1 MRKIFMIAL
10 LIINCSIHAEVILD
24 GTVGKSGALPGPD
37 YLIGANLGQQQG
49 SHLFHSFQ
57 DFNLNSHES
66 ATFSGANSIRNIIS
80 RVTGGNPSQIDGLIR
95 STIPN
100 ANMYF
105 INPYG
110 IMFGPNASLDVQ
122 GSFHASTADY
132 LRLKDGGRFDARHPN
147 NSILT
152 IAPIEAF
159 GFMDTPAPISLEGR
173 GEISNSDDEIT
184 GLNVSVGKTL
194 SLIGG
199 NIEIKQGTFFKTVD
213 DDEKESITRLP
224 MLSAPHGRV
233 NLISVASQG
242 EVNLEDNFAEVSS
255 FSRLADIHLTENALV
270 QSSGEGGGNIFIR
283 GGQLFVDNS
292 AIEAKTLDDKNGGVI
307 DIRANSLSLING
319 ASINGNTVSTGQGSN
334 INIQATESITVTGEN
349 SHAENSA
356 IYARSGIYKELTD
369 DNLGETGKISLDAKN
384 ISFKDGA
391 IISTSTYGGG
401 DSGELIIK
409 AEELASFVGEGTK
422 ATAVGAATYSKSD
435 HAGDAGDILI
445 EAQNISFKDG
455 SYITT
460 STKGNSKGGNV
471 TLKASQVTFKGESS
485 KADGSDIY
493 MIATGDG
500 DGGDLLIE
508 AKNISF
514 TDGSYITTTTYGKGN
529 GGNVTLKGYELV
541 SFVGEGTKKATRIVA
556 TTNSKSDKAGDA
568 GDILIQAKNI
578 SFTDGSYITTS
589 TYSKGNGG
597 NVTLKASQVTFKGES
612 SKADG
617 SDIYMNATD
626 KGNAGELLIEANNI
640 LFTDGAYI
648 SSKTTGK
655 GNAGT
660 ITLHANQQFKLTGVD
675 KKGEAGEISVSTSG
689 SGNAGHIFVKAEN
702 VLLTDGASL
711 TSTSFNSGKAGH
723 VHIHATDTVTIAG
736 ANQAGWRTTISS
748 SSNPKKEGIIGGQG
762 GSVTIEAEQLIIK
775 DGGGISAS
783 SIAPEGIQSSKG
795 GSIIIRVKGAVE
807 LSGVNPYGEN
817 EDGFGSG
824 IYARSIGN
832 NAGDGGTI
840 LLEAGSL
847 MIKDGAV
854 IKSGTDNN
862 AQGGNIN
869 IQVNGAATITG
880 DASHIQLKEP
890 SESQLSYLEDF
901 SPVPHN
907 QSSGIYASSN
917 GSATSTGNSGTIE
930 LKAEQLALLG
940 SGRIEAS
947 TSSSGIGGYIHIHV
961 DGLVQLSGE
970 GTHVSYSGIFT
981 KTTSNADNAG
991 NGGNVELHAG
1001 ELMVKDG
1008 AAISASTFGAGK
1020 GGQLDIKVKG
1030 PIHIV
1035 DTDSRGEG
1043 SFIGAGAWSFENN
1056 AGDGGELTVEAK
1068 ELHLIGGAAI
1078 ETGTTGKGEGGNIII
1093 KVTDRTT
1100 LSGKKS
1106 GDGRASRIVTA
1117 SEGKKAGG
1125 GDAGDI
1131 VLETGELYLT
1141 DNTTIAA
1148 SSRGTG
1154 KGGNLTFIAQRI
1166 DVTERS
1172 NISASSAG
1180 NGNAGNIV
1188 LHVGERLYLENGG
1201 TITTATTR
1209 TDGGNIT
1216 INTPGYFYLVNGQI
1230 TTSVNAENG
1239 NGGNITLNPE
1249 FIVLDGGKI
1258 IARAVG
1264 GNGGNINITTT
1275 GIYKFPPESK
1285 SPIDASS
1292 QYGLDGI
1299 VLVDS
1304 PETNISEQ
1312 FLVLPKDFIDADA
1325 QLPSPCRIAENRS
1338 HFVVLESEGA
1348 PVSPDDLLPSGPLLS
1363 SIENSRKTMN
1373 GTTVQIQKTADLSKC
1388 RPSKRARTT
1397 TKSHRTRKEEN
1408 RLFPEQLF

>member
-10 LIINCSIHAEVILD
+10 LTLNCSIHAEVVLD
-24 GTVGKSGALPGPD
+24 GTVGKSGALPGPN

-49 SHLFHSFQ
+49 NHLFHSFQ

-100 ANMYF
+100 ADIYF

-110 IMFGPNASLDVQ
+110 ILFGPNASLDVQ

-159 GFMDTPAPISLEGR
+159 GFMDRPAPISLEGR
-173 GEISNSDDEIT
+173 GEISDSDDDIT
-184 GLNVSVGKTL
+184 GLNVSMGKTL

-199 NIEIKQGTFFKTVD
+199 KIKIKQGTFFKTVD
-213 DDEKESITRLP
+213 DEEKESITRLP

-242 EVNLEDNFAEVSS
+242 EVNLGDNFVNVSS

-270 QSSGEGGGNIFIR
+270 QSSGEGGGDIFIR
-283 GGQLFVDNS
+283 GGQFFVDNS
-292 AIEAKTLDDKNGGVI
+292 AIEAKTLSHKDGGVI

-319 ASINGNTVSTGQGSN
+319 ASINGNTVGTGKGSN
-334 INIQATESITVTGEN
+334 IDVQATDSITVAGEN
-349 SHAENSA
+349 NHAERSA
-356 IYARSGIYKELTD
+356 IYARSGIYKERTD
-369 DNLGETGKISLDAKN
+369 DNLGEAGKISLDAKN

-401 DSGELIIK
+401 NGGQLIIK
-409 AEELASFVGEGTK
+409 AEELASFVGEGTR
-422 ATAVGAATYSKSD
+422 ATTVAAATSSKSD
-435 HAGDAGDILI
+435 NAGDAGHILI

-460 STKGNSKGGNV
+460 STKGNGKGGNV

-493 MIATGDG
+493 MIATDKG

-508 AKNISF
+508 A
-514 TDGSYITTTTYGKGN
+514 
-529 GGNVTLKGYELV
+529 
-541 SFVGEGTKKATRIVA
+541 
-556 TTNSKSDKAGDA
+556 
-568 GDILIQAKNI
+568 
-578 SFTDGSYITTS
+578 
-589 TYSKGNGG
+589 
-597 NVTLKASQVTFKGES
+597 
-612 SKADG
+612 
-617 SDIYMNATD
+617 
-626 KGNAGELLIEANNI
+626 NNI
-640 LFTDGAYI
+640 FFTDGAYI
-648 SSKTTGK
+648 LSKTRGK

-660 ITLHANQQFKLTGVD
+660 ITLHADQQFKLTGVD
-675 KKGEAGEISVSTSG
+675 KKGEAGKINVSTSG
-689 SGNAGHIFVKAEN
+689 SGNAGHIFIKAQN

-711 TSTSFNSGKAGH
+711 TSTSFGSGKAGH
-723 VHIHATDTVTIAG
+723 VHLHATGTVTIAG

-748 SSNPKKEGIIGGQG
+748 SSNPKKEGIIGGEG
-762 GSVTIEAEQLIIK
+762 GSVTIEAEQLIVK
-775 DGGGISAS
+775 DGGGIAAS
-783 SIAPEGIQSSKG
+783 SIAPKGIQSSKG
-795 GSIIIRVKGAVE
+795 GNITIRVKGAVE

-840 LLEAGSL
+840 ILQAGSL

-862 AQGGNIN
+862 AQGGNIE
-869 IQVNGAATITG
+869 IQVNGTATITG

-901 SPVPHN
+901 SQVPPN
-907 QSSGIYASSN
+907 QSSSGIYASSD
-917 GSATSTGNSGTIE
+917 GSAISTGNSGTIE
-930 LKAEQLALLG
+930 LKAEQLALLE

-970 GTHVSYSGIFT
+970 GSHVSYSGIFT

-991 NGGNVELHAG
+991 HGGNVELHAG
-1001 ELMVKDG
+1001 KLIVKDG
-1008 AAISASTFGAGK
+1008 AAVSASTFGAGK

-1030 PIHIV
+1030 PIHII

-1056 AGDGGELTVEAK
+1056 AGDGGTLTVEAK
-1068 ELHLIGGAAI
+1068 ELHLIGGAVI

-1093 KVTDRTT
+1093 KVTDRIT

-1106 GDGRASRIVTA
+1106 GDGRASRIVAT
-1117 SEGKKAGG
+1117 SEGKKA

-1141 DNTTIAA
+1141 DNTTIAV

-1154 KGGNLTFIAQRI
+1154 KGGNLTLTAQRI
-1166 DVTERS
+1166 NVTERS

-1180 NGNAGNIV
+1180 ESNAGNII
-1188 LHVGERLYLENGG
+1188 LSVGERLYLENGG

-1216 INTPGYFYLVNGQI
+1216 INTPGYFYLVNGKI

-1249 FIVLDGGKI
+1249 FIVLDGSKI

-1275 GIYKFPPESK
+1275 GICKFPPESK

-1292 QYGLDGI
+1292 QYGLDG
-1299 VLVDS
+1299 VVVVDS
-1304 PETNISEQ
+1304 PDTDITGQ
-1312 FLVLPKDFIDADA
+1312 LLVLPKEFLDADS
-1325 QLPSPCRIAENRS
+1325 QLPPPCRIDNRS
-1338 HFVVLESEGA
+1338 NFVVTESEGA
-1348 PVSPDDLLPSGPLLS
+1348 PISPDDLLPSGPLLS
-1363 SIENSRKTMN
+1363 N
-1373 GTTVQIQKTADLSKC
+1373 
-1388 RPSKRARTT
+1388 
-1397 TKSHRTRKEEN
+1397 EEN
-1408 RLFPEQLF
+1408 RLIPEQLF

>member
-1 MRKIFMIAL
+1 M
-10 LIINCSIHAEVILD
+10 
-24 GTVGKSGALPGPD
+24 
-37 YLIGANLGQQQG
+37 
-49 SHLFHSFQ
+49 
-57 DFNLNSHES
+57 
-66 ATFSGANSIRNIIS
+66 
-80 RVTGGNPSQIDGLIR
+80 
-95 STIPN
+95 
-100 ANMYF
+100 
-105 INPYG
+105 
-110 IMFGPNASLDVQ
+110 
-122 GSFHASTADY
+122 
-132 LRLKDGGRFDARHPN
+132 
-147 NSILT
+147 
-152 IAPIEAF
+152 
-159 GFMDTPAPISLEGR
+159 
-173 GEISNSDDEIT
+173 
-184 GLNVSVGKTL
+184 
-194 SLIGG
+194 
-199 NIEIKQGTFFKTVD
+199 
-213 DDEKESITRLP
+213 
-224 MLSAPHGRV
+224 
-233 NLISVASQG
+233 
-242 EVNLEDNFAEVSS
+242 
-255 FSRLADIHLTENALV
+255 
-270 QSSGEGGGNIFIR
+270 
-283 GGQLFVDNS
+283 
-292 AIEAKTLDDKNGGVI
+292 
-307 DIRANSLSLING
+307 
-319 ASINGNTVSTGQGSN
+319 
-334 INIQATESITVTGEN
+334 
-349 SHAENSA
+349 
-356 IYARSGIYKELTD
+356 
-369 DNLGETGKISLDAKN
+369 
-384 ISFKDGA
+384 
-391 IISTSTYGGG
+391 
-401 DSGELIIK
+401 
-409 AEELASFVGEGTK
+409 
-422 ATAVGAATYSKSD
+422 
-435 HAGDAGDILI
+435 
-445 EAQNISFKDG
+445 
-455 SYITT
+455 
-460 STKGNSKGGNV
+460 
-471 TLKASQVTFKGESS
+471 
-485 KADGSDIY
+485 
-493 MIATGDG
+493 
-500 DGGDLLIE
+500 
-508 AKNISF
+508 
-514 TDGSYITTTTYGKGN
+514 
-529 GGNVTLKGYELV
+529 TLKGYELV
-541 SFVGEGTKKATRIVA
+541 SFVGEGTEKATRIVA
-556 TTNSKSDKAGDA
+556 TTNSKSDNAGDA
-568 GDILIQAKNI
+568 GDILIQAQNI

-589 TYSKGNGG
+589 TYGNGKGG
-597 NVTLKASQVTFKGES
+597 NVTLKASEVTFQGES
-612 SKADG
+612 SKAD
-617 SDIYMNATD
+617 SSNIDMNATG
-626 KGNAGELLIEANNI
+626 KGNAGKLLIEANNI

-648 SSKTTGK
+648 SSKTSGK
-655 GNAGT
+655 GNAGS
-660 ITLHANQQFKLTGVD
+660 ITLHANQQFKLTAKSTKWAA
-675 KKGEAGEISVSTSG
+675 KKGRISVSTSG
-689 SGNAGHIFVKAEN
+689 SGNAGHIFVNAQN

-711 TSTSFNSGKAGH
+711 NSSSFNSGKAGD
-723 VHIHATDTVTIAG
+723 VHIHATGTVTIAG

-762 GSVTIEAEQLIIK
+762 GSVTIEAEQLIVK

-783 SIAPEGIQSSKG
+783 SIAPKGIQSSKG
-795 GSIIIRVKGAVE
+795 GNIIIRVKGAVE

-840 LLEAGSL
+840 LLQAGSL

-862 AQGGNIN
+862 AQGGNIH
-869 IQVNGAATITG
+869 IQVNGATTITG

-890 SESQLSYLEDF
+890 SESQLSYLKDF
-901 SPVPHN
+901 SPVPQN
-907 QSSGIYASSN
+907 QSNSGIYVSSN

-930 LKAEQLALLG
+930 LKAEQLALLE

-947 TSSSGIGGYIHIHV
+947 TSNSGIGGYIHIHV

-970 GTHVSYSGIFT
+970 GAHVSYSGIFT

-991 NGGNVELHAG
+991 HGGNVELHAG

-1030 PIHIV
+1030 PIRIV

-1078 ETGTTGKGEGGNIII
+1078 ETGTTGKGDGGNIII

-1106 GDGRASRIVTA
+1106 GDGRASRIITA

-1125 GDAGDI
+1125 DAGNL

-1180 NGNAGNIV
+1180 QDNAGNIV

-1216 INTPGYFYLVNGQI
+1216 INTPGYFYLVNGQV

-1312 FLVLPKDFIDADA
+1312 TLVLPKDFIDADA

-1363 SIENSRKTMN
+1363 SIEKSRKTMN

-1397 TKSHRTRKEEN
+1397 TKSHRARKEEN
-1408 RLFPEQLF
+1408 RLIPEQLF